1 MATNI
6 TIRVDDRLAR
16 EMKILAAKKGTSLS
30 AMAAEF
36 FVSLT
41 RRDSAYEQARKR
53 HLALMRRGVNL
64 GTHGKATWT
73 RDELHER

>member
-6 TIRVDDRLAR
+6 TIRVDDHLAR

-30 AMAAEF
+30 AMATEF
-36 FVSLT
+36 FASLT
-41 RRDSAYEQARKR
+41 RCDSAYEHARTR
-53 HLALMRRGVNL
+53 DIALMRRGFNM
-64 GTHGKATWT
+64 GTQGKATWT

>member
-1 MATNI
+1 MMTNI

-36 FVSLT
+36 FTSLT
-41 RRDSAYEQARKR
+41 RRDSAYEHAHKR
-53 HLALMRRGVNL
+53 HLAMMHRGFNM